1 MMQQQLP
8 ELPNWLTAEIKL
20 VYGGIISEEERVVY
34 IPYRDNWDTIPAIK
48 ECLSYKYKVQSFI
61 N

>member
-20 VYGGIISEEERVVY
+20 VYGGDYFRRGKSSVY
-34 IPYRDNWDTIPAIK
+34 SIQR
-48 ECLSYKYKVQSFI
+48 
-61 N
+61 